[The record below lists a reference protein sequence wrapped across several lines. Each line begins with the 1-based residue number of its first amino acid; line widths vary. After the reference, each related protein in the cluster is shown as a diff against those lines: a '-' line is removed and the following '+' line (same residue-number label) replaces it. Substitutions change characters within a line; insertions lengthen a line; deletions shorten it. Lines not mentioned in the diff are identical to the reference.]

1 VGLEAGASETG
12 EPGLRERVKAPPS
25 PELVEAYY
33 APAVARA
40 LRWCFAADMQVHLAH
55 GVMLAE
61 CGIVDA
67 AKMRPILAAVRAL
80 REAGPGALA
89 VDHTQEDLYSYVER
103 HIVRTLG
110 VDVGGRLHTGRS
122 RNDLNVTVWRM
133 ALRDALIALLGDL
146 GRLRATLLDRAAAH
160 AGTVMPGYTHSQ
172 HAQPITLG
180 YYLVAFADAV
190 ARDAARLTGALGRV
204 DACPLGAGAL
214 ATTAFPIDRRRTAAL
229 LGFPDLVE
237 VAYDA
242 VASRDDALETVSAL
256 AVLMTGLSRLATD
269 LQAWNTAEYG
279 FIELDDS
286 HSSVSSIMPQKKNP
300 QALEYAKAAAGQV
313 TGALVAALS
322 SAKNT
327 AFGDVNDGVT
337 SLNGPVLD
345 AVDTTAKTIRLLDA
359 VVAKLAVRP
368 ERMLQATEDGF
379 GTATEL
385 ADTIVRETGMS
396 FRQAHAIVARV
407 VRDAIASGKTAGR
420 IDVADLDA
428 AAHAV
433 VGRPLGLSAE
443 TVRTALD
450 ATANVAART
459 ATGGPAPAEMA
470 RMLADRRTRLSTDEA
485 ATAAVATRLKRAGET
500 LEDAVDGLLNAE

>member
-1 VGLEAGASETG
+1 
-12 EPGLRERVKAPPS
+12 
-25 PELVEAYY
+25 
-33 APAVARA
+33 
-40 LRWCFAADMQVHLAH
+40 
-55 GVMLAE
+55 
-61 CGIVDA
+61 
-67 AKMRPILAAVRAL
+67 
-80 REAGPGALA
+80 
-89 VDHTQEDLYSYVER
+89 
-103 HIVRTLG
+103 
-110 VDVGGRLHTGRS
+110 
-122 RNDLNVTVWRM
+122 
-133 ALRDALIALLGDL
+133 
-146 GRLRATLLDRAAAH
+146 
-160 AGTVMPGYTHSQ
+160 
-172 HAQPITLG
+172 
-180 YYLVAFADAV
+180 
-190 ARDAARLTGALGRV
+190 
-204 DACPLGAGAL
+204 
-214 ATTAFPIDRRRTAAL
+214 
-229 LGFPDLVE
+229 
-237 VAYDA
+237 
-242 VASRDDALETVSAL
+242 
-256 AVLMTGLSRLATD
+256 
-269 LQAWNTAEYG
+269 
-279 FIELDDS
+279 
-286 HSSVSSIMPQKKNP
+286 
-300 QALEYAKAAAGQV
+300 
-313 TGALVAALS
+313 
-322 SAKNT
+322 
-327 AFGDVNDGVT
+327 VNDGVT

-485 ATAAVATRLKRAGET
+485 ATAAVATRLKRAGEI